1 MCNRGGCRC
10 VIGDGILGG
19 KIWFRILNGY
29 CVNSNF
35 NLIYKTWLHCF
46 ISEHSAALQ
55 LGVGKLQLR

>member
-35 NLIYKTWLHCF
+35 NLIYKT
-46 ISEHSAALQ
+46 
-55 LGVGKLQLR
+55 